1 MGANPKDKVTIKEN
15 DGSRRPDDLSRHEPA
30 EKRSYYY
37 DDAHGYEV
45 FDPEAPDD
53 DDDESEEEGT
63 SLPSDRC

>member
-1 MGANPKDKVTIKEN
+1 MGANPKDKVAIDEN
-15 DGSRRPDDLSRHEPA
+15 DVRRSGDLSPDESA

-45 FDPEAPDD
+45 FDPEAPDE
-53 DDDESEEEGT
+53 DDESEEDGI